1 MAKYSIKLTIVIP
14 YFELKEYT
22 DELLLRLSPQ
32 ITQDIEVLLIDDGSR
47 IPFET
52 KHKWCKVLR
61 KENGGAGSA
70 RNLGIDKAKGRYI
83 TFVDADDLIPEYYVK
98 EIIKC
103 IDDKAPD
110 IIDLSIRSMDGKH
123 FNHLLNSDY
132 DYLPFPSPS
141 LRVFKKSY
149 IGETRFSEIK
159 DAAEDEDF
167 CRRMGYL
174 RNKDYKH
181 ASICKYMYFYRT
193 EVPMSSVK
201 RYKKGLTR
209 TKRVVYYFN
218 HVTKD
223 MDYLLEE
230 FKNEDI
236 INEVILMTN
245 KCDIPEL
252 LRYAQLQ
259 HPHGTWAHVIRGEKC
274 PYLTKVNA
282 PLKTQVVIYRSNLY
296 KIGGF
301 MTFLQNFC
309 KALKDDY
316 DITIVGRKCDPMR
329 LNQLSRMVRVDLSG
343 QEIYCDT
350 LLQVSIMDELPKN
363 IHAKRIIRMVHTC
376 KTSPEWVVPKDFDE
390 LLYVSE
396 TAKRSF
402 GDTSE
407 AAVIHN
413 MITVEHKKH
422 LLLISATRFPAPDKG
437 IIEDRMR
444 ILAKMLNDKGISF
457 TWLNFADGEM
467 KDPPAN
473 FFNVGVSYNMQ
484 GMIRKADYLV
494 QLSDSEC
501 WSYSCLEALMH
512 GTPIICTPF
521 PSAFEMGIIDRINAH
536 VVPFDMDFD
545 VTELLNIPRF
555 TFNYDNEAIRQQWI
569 EILGDSKPLHDYDPD
584 SLVEVEILKDFNDT
598 ELKTML
604 HEGEKRIMTKQR
616 AQQIL
621 ERLGEKYIK
630 ILA

>member
-1 MAKYSIKLTIVIP
+1 MDKHNIKVSIVIP

-22 DELLLRLSPQ
+22 EELLMMLAPQ
-32 ITQDIEVLLIDDGSR
+32 ISQSVEVLLIDDGSR
-47 IPFET
+47 IPFVT
-52 KHKWCKVLR
+52 HHKWCKVIR

-70 RNLGIDKAKGRYI
+70 RNLGIDKAKGEYI
-83 TFVDADDLIPEYYVK
+83 TFIDADDLVPEYYVR

-103 IDDKAPD
+103 IDDKAPEV
-110 IIDLSIRSMDGKH
+110 IDLSMRSMDGKH
-123 FNHLLNSDY
+123 FNHLLKSDF
-132 DYLPFPSPS
+132 DFLPFPSPS
-141 LRVFKKSY
+141 LRVFKMSY
-149 IGETRFSEIK
+149 IGDTRFSELK

-174 RNKDYKH
+174 RNRDYIH

-209 TKRVVYYFN
+209 TKRVVYFFN
-218 HVTKD
+218 HVTRE

-236 INEVILMTN
+236 LNEVVLMTK

-252 LRYAQLQ
+252 SRYAQIVQ
-259 HPHGTWAHVIRGEKC
+259 PHATWAHEIRGERC
-274 PYLTKVNA
+274 PYLSKVNA
-282 PLKTQVVIYRSNLY
+282 PLKTQVVLYRSNLY

-309 KALKDDY
+309 AALKDDY
-316 DITIVGRKCDPMR
+316 DITVVGKKCDPMR

-350 LLQVSIMDELPKN
+350 LLQLSIMDELPKN
-363 IHAKRIIRMVHTC
+363 IHAKRVVRMVHTC
-376 KTSPEWVVPKDFDE
+376 KTSNEWTIPNDYDDLIF
-390 LLYVSE
+390 VSE
-396 TAKRSF
+396 TSKRSF
-402 GDTSE
+402 ADTSE

-422 LLLISATRFPAPDKG
+422 LLLLSATRFPAPDKG

-444 ILAKMLNDKGISF
+444 ILCKMLNDKGISF
-457 TWLNFADGEM
+457 TWLNFADGQM

-473 FFNVGVSYNMQ
+473 FYNVGVSYNMQ
-484 GMIRKADYLV
+484 GMIKKADYLV

-501 WSYSCLEALMH
+501 WSYSCLEALMQ

-521 PSAFEMGIIDRINAH
+521 PSAFEMGIIDGVNAH
-536 VVPFDMDFD
+536 VIPFDMDFD
-545 VTELLNIPRF
+545 VNKFLIIPRF
-555 TFNYDNEAIRQQWI
+555 KFNYDNEFIRQQWI
-569 EILGDSKPLHDYDPD
+569 KLLGDSIPLHDYDPD
-584 SLVEVEILKDFNDT
+584 SLTEVEVLKDFHDIVIGAV
-598 ELKTML
+598 L
-604 HEGEKRIMTKQR
+604 HKGEKRIMTKQR
-616 AQQIL
+616 AQQIT
-621 ERLGEKYIK
+621 ETLGDSYIK

>member
-1 MAKYSIKLTIVIP
+1 MAKHNIKLTIVIP

-22 DELLLRLSPQ
+22 DKLLGMIAPQ
-32 ITQDIEVLLIDDGSR
+32 MNQSVEVILIDDGSR

-52 KHKWCKVLR
+52 QHKWCKVIR

-70 RNLGIDKAKGRYI
+70 RNMGIDKAKGQYI
-83 TFVDADDLIPEYYVK
+83 TFIDADDLIPEYYVK

-110 IIDLSIRSMDGKH
+110 IIDLSFRSIDGKQ
-123 FNHLLNSDY
+123 FNHLLKSDY

-141 LRVFKKSY
+141 LRVFKLSY
-149 IGETRFSEIK
+149 IGDTRFSELK

-167 CRRMGYL
+167 SRRMGYL
-174 RNKDYKH
+174 RNHDYKH

-201 RYKKGLTR
+201 RYKKGLTK
-209 TKRVVYYFN
+209 TKRVVYYFH

-230 FKNEDI
+230 FKNEDL

-245 KCDIPEL
+245 QNDIPEL
-252 LRYAQLQ
+252 LRYAQLK

-274 PYLTKVNA
+274 PYLSKINA

-309 KALKDDY
+309 IALKDNY
-316 DITIVGRKCDPMR
+316 DITIVGRKCDPTR
-329 LNQLSRMVRVDLSG
+329 LNQLIKMVRVDLSG

-350 LLQVSIMDELPKN
+350 LIQVSIMDELPKN
-363 IHAKRIIRMVHTC
+363 IHAKRVIRMVHTC
-376 KTSPEWVVPKDFDE
+376 KTSPEWTIPNDYDE
-390 LLYVSE
+390 LLYVSA

-413 MITVEHKKH
+413 MITLDQRKH
-422 LLLISATRFPAPDKG
+422 LLLVSATRFPAPDKG

-457 TWLNFADGEM
+457 TWLNFADGKM

-473 FFNVGVSYNMQ
+473 FFNMGVSYNMQ
-484 GMIRKADYLV
+484 GMIKKANYLV

-521 PSAFEMGIIDRINAH
+521 PSAFEMGIWDKINAH

-545 VTELLNIPRF
+545 VTKLLDIPRF

-584 SLVEVEILKDFNDT
+584 SMIEVEILNDFYDMDQG
-598 ELKTML
+598 KVL
-604 HEGEKRIMTKQR
+604 HKGEKCIMTKQR
-616 AQQIL
+616 AFQII
-621 ERLGEKYIK
+621 ERLGERYIQ
-630 ILA
+630 ILT

>member
-1 MAKYSIKLTIVIP
+1 MAKHNIKLTIVIP

-22 DELLLRLSPQ
+22 DELLGRIAPQ
-32 ITQDIEVLLIDDGSR
+32 MNQSVEVILIDDGSR

-52 KHKWCKVLR
+52 QHKWCKVIR

-70 RNLGIDKAKGRYI
+70 RNMGIDKAKGQYI
-83 TFVDADDLIPEYYVK
+83 TFIDADDLVPEYYIK

-110 IIDLSIRSMDGKH
+110 IIDLPIRSMDGKH
-123 FNHLLNSDY
+123 FNHLLKSDY

-149 IGETRFSEIK
+149 IGDTRFSEIK

-174 RNKDYKH
+174 LNKDYKH

-201 RYKKGLTR
+201 RYKKGLTK
-209 TKRVVYYFN
+209 TKRVVYYFH

-223 MDYLLEE
+223 MDYLIEE

-236 INEVILMTN
+236 MNEVVLMTN

-252 LRYAQLQ
+252 LRYAQLE

-274 PYLTKVNA
+274 PYLSKVNA

-309 KALKDDY
+309 MALKDNY
-316 DITIVGRKCDPMR
+316 DITIVGRKCDPTR
-329 LNQLSRMVRVDLSG
+329 LNQLIKMVRVDLSG

-350 LLQVSIMDELPKN
+350 LIQVSIMDELPKN
-363 IHAKRIIRMVHTC
+363 IYAKRVIRMVHTC
-376 KTSPEWVVPKDFDE
+376 KTSPEWTIPNDYDE
-390 LLYVSE
+390 LLYVSA

-413 MITVEHKKH
+413 MITIDQRKH
-422 LLLISATRFPAPDKG
+422 LLLVSATRFPAPDKG

-473 FFNVGVSYNMQ
+473 FFNMGVSYNMQ
-484 GMIRKADYLV
+484 GMIKKADYLV

-521 PSAFEMGIIDRINAH
+521 PSAFEMGIWDKINAH

-545 VTELLNIPRF
+545 VTKLLDIPRF

-584 SLVEVEILKDFNDT
+584 SMIEVEVLNDFYDMDQG
-598 ELKTML
+598 KVL
-604 HEGEKRIMTKQR
+604 HKGEKCIMTKQR
-616 AQQIL
+616 AFQII
-621 ERLGEKYIK
+621 ERLGERYIQ
-630 ILA
+630 ILT